1 MKFIDEVSFSVIA
14 GRGGNGCVSFRHE
27 KYVPKGGPDGGD
39 GGFGGHVILKAKA
52 NVSTL
57 IDHRHRTHYKARPG
71 DNGQGAR
78 KHGKNGESV
87 IIPVPVG
94 TMIYDAESGALLG
107 DLVQDQQEIVIARG
121 GRGGRGNAQFA
132 TPTRQTPDFATPGK
146 EGERRDLRLE
156 LKLLADVGLVGL
168 PNAGKSTLLA
178 AMSAAKPKIA
188 DYPFTTLVPNLGI
201 VRYGEYESFVMAD
214 IPGLIAGAAQGKGLG
229 DRFLRHVER
238 TRVLVFLFDALGGDF
253 EETYGTLLKE
263 LAEFDPRLLDKP
275 RIAVVSK
282 ADLLAPDEEAD
293 LPKLIRDEPYLTISS
308 VARKGL
314 APLTHEIARHLKQM
328 DPPTPTTA

>member
-1 MKFIDEVSFSVIA
+1 MKFIDEVSFAVQA
-14 GRGGNGCVSFRHE
+14 GRGGDGCVSFRHE

-57 IDHRHRTHYKARPG
+57 LDHRHRTSYKARPG
-71 DNGQGAR
+71 ENGQGAR
-78 KHGKNGESV
+78 KHGKTGESV
-87 IIPVPVG
+87 TIPVPVG
-94 TMIYDAESGALLG
+94 TMIFDAQTGELLG
-107 DLVQDQQEIVIARG
+107 DLVQDQQEIIIAKG

-132 TPTRQTPDFATPGK
+132 TPTRQTPDFATPGQ

-156 LKLLADVGLVGL
+156 LRLLADVGLVGL

-229 DRFLRHVER
+229 DRFLKHVER
-238 TRVLVFLFDALGGDF
+238 TRVLVFLFEALGGDF
-253 EETYGTLLKE
+253 EETYNILLNE
-263 LAEFDPRLLDKP
+263 LAEFDPRLLEKP

-282 ADLLAPDEEAD
+282 TDILTPDEEAS
-293 LPKLIRDEPYLTISS
+293 LPALIRGEPYLTISA

-314 APLTHEIARHLKQM
+314 APLTHEIAKHLKQM
-328 DPPTPTTA
+328 DAHGATPS